1 MDFRNAWHRDTDEDV
16 CCIACGDTVARS
28 DAREYDKYGNRW
40 NRDDKSFEYLCKPCY
55 RENCHFD
62 RTGLEDQLEAAG
74 AGTVSRGA
82 FLRRYQHIAAE
93 TEQTR
98 ADGR

>member
-1 MDFRNAWHRDTDEDV
+1 MDFRNAWHRDTDEEV

-28 DAREYDKYGNRW
+28 NAREYDKYGDRW

-55 RENCHFD
+55 RGYCHFS
-62 RTGLEDQLEAAG
+62 RTGLEDRLEAAG
-74 AGTVSRGA
+74 AGTVSRDA
-82 FLRRYQHIAAE
+82 FLRRYHDLADE

>member
-1 MDFRNAWHRDTDEDV
+1 MNFRNAWHRDTDEEV

-28 DAREYDKYGNRW
+28 NAREYDKYGDRW

-55 RENCHFD
+55 REYCHFG
-62 RTGLEDQLEAAG
+62 RTGLEDRLEAAG
-74 AGTVSRGA
+74 AGTVRRDV
-82 FLRRYQHIAAE
+82 FLRRYHNLADE

-98 ADGR
+98 VDRR

>member
-1 MDFRNAWHRDTDEDV
+1 MDFRNAWHRDTDEEV
-16 CCIACGDTVARS
+16 CCIACGDTVTRS
-28 DAREYDKYGNRW
+28 NAREYDKYGDRW

-55 RENCHFD
+55 RECCHFS
-62 RTGLEDQLEAAG
+62 RTGLEDRFEAAG
-74 AGTVSRGA
+74 AGTVSRDA
-82 FLRRYQHIAAE
+82 FLRRYHDLADE